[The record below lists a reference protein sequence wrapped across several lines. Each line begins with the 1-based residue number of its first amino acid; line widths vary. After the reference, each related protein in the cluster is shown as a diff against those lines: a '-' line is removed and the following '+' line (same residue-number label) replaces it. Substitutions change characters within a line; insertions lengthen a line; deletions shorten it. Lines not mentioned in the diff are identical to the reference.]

1 MPLRLLVRAAPLVL
15 GAVGAALWLRRRP
28 PERPALPAGD
38 APARPMPAP
47 RAPGA
52 PPTRSPAAGLAH
64 APEAREIDIVTV
76 VDDLLGRP

>member
-1 MPLRLLVRAAPLVL
+1 MPLRLLVRAAPLVI

-38 APARPMPAP
+38 APARPMPAR

-52 PPTRSPAAGLAH
+52 QPAR
-64 APEAREIDIVTV
+64 APEAHEIDIVTV

>member
-47 RAPGA
+47 REARTHPARAPGA
-52 PPTRSPAAGLAH
+52 RLAH
-64 APEAREIDIVTV
+64 PPEARAIDIVTV

>member
-38 APARPMPAP
+38 AAARPMPAP
-47 RAPGA
+47 SAPGA
-52 PPTRSPAAGLAH
+52 RPARAPAARIAH
-64 APEAREIDIVTV
+64 APNPREIDIVTV

>member
-38 APARPMPAP
+38 APAPPMPAP
-47 RAPGA
+47 REPRARPAGAPGA
-52 PPTRSPAAGLAH
+52 RLAH
-64 APEAREIDIVTV
+64 APEAREVHIVTV
-76 VDDLLGRP
+76 VDDLLGRL

>member
-1 MPLRLLVRAAPLVL
+1 MPLRLLVRAAPLLL

-38 APARPMPAP
+38 APRQPMPAP
-47 RAPGA
+47 REPGA
-52 PPTRSPAAGLAH
+52 RPAHALGARLAH
-64 APEAREIDIVTV
+64 APEAREIDIVMV

>member
-38 APARPMPAP
+38 APDRPLPAP
-47 RAPGA
+47 TAPG
-52 PPTRSPAAGLAH
+52 
-64 APEAREIDIVTV
+64 AREIDIVTV

>member
-52 PPTRSPAAGLAH
+52 HPARAAETR
-64 APEAREIDIVTV
+64 EVDIVTV

>member
-28 PERPALPAGD
+28 PERPALPAG
-38 APARPMPAP
+38 PGRPMTAP
-47 RAPGA
+47 REPRTHPAGAPGA
-52 PPTRSPAAGLAH
+52 RLAH
-64 APEAREIDIVTV
+64 APEARAIDIVTV